1 MDSRIILF
9 TSIWCSYLEMRDTN
23 IDQNFC
29 EDIRKHY
36 NKWLKEIDNDL
47 LGFEKTEFSIQ
58 NYIDKLYAVVE

>member
-9 TSIWCSYLEMRDTN
+9 TSIWCSYLEMRNTS

-36 NKWLKEIDNDL
+36 NKWLADNNHDL
-47 LGFEKTEFSIQ
+47 TGFIQVNLSMQ
-58 NYIDKLYAVVE
+58 NYIDQLYSVEK